1 MIVEKNMTG
10 NLTEFSRTGF
20 RDSSDTMVDFEE
32 SKRAVRKSFTPE
44 NASVHVQYA
53 GKSYTGKDLAKIA
66 RNVWVYDMG
75 RKQTEIKDMQ
85 IYVKPEENTAYFVV
99 NRQET
104 GKFFI

>member
-1 MIVEKNMTG
+1 MIVEKNITG
-10 NLTEFSRTGF
+10 NLTEFSRAEF
-20 RDSSDTMVDFEE
+20 RNAADTMVDFDE
-32 SKRAVRKSFTPE
+32 SRKAVRKSFTPE
-44 NASVHVQYA
+44 NANVHVQYG

-75 RKQTEIKDMQ
+75 RKQTEIKNME

-99 NRQET
+99 NRNET